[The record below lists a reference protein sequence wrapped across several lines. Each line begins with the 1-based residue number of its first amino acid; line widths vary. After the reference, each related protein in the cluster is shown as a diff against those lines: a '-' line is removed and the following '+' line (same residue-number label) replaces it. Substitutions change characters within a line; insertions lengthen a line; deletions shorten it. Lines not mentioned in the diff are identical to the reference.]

1 MNKFVK
7 YLLFGI
13 ITLAFFAC
21 MALLYQHVRQE
32 QGRIICGQLEV
43 SFSDSLH
50 FVSEQDIRD
59 YLDSRYG
66 SFIGQRLDSVGLSRI
81 EDILE
86 SGIAVMR
93 CEAWTTDDGVLH
105 LDVTQRAPVLRFQDG
120 ERGFYVDA
128 EGFIFPLHPTF
139 TARVPIIEGAI
150 PVDVPDG
157 YKGETPG
164 EEAQQWIAGVLEV
177 DRYIAASRSWKDRV
191 SSFRVRPGGEIVLQ
205 LEGRPELFI
214 LGQPEDIPDKFARIE
229 QYLGVIAPALGE
241 GHYRTVNVK
250 YNQQIICRQKDT

>member
-1 MNKFVK
+1 MKKAVK
-7 YLLFGI
+7 YSLIGVVAA
-13 ITLAFFAC
+13 AFCIGMGF
-21 MALLYQHVRQE
+21 LYRNVRQE
-32 QGRIICGQLEV
+32 QSRLICGKLEV
-43 SFSDSLH
+43 SFSDSLR
-50 FVSEQDIRD
+50 FVSEQDIRE
-59 YLDSRYG
+59 YLDTRYG

-86 SGIAVMR
+86 SRSAVMR

-128 EGFIFPLHPTF
+128 EGFIFPLHPTY
-139 TARVPIIEGAI
+139 TAPVPVIEGAI
-150 PVDVPDG
+150 PVDVPEG

-177 DRYIAASRSWKDRV
+177 DRYIAASRNWKDRV

-205 LEGRPELFI
+205 LEGRPEQFI

-229 QYLGVIAPALGE
+229 QYLGVIAPTLGE

>member
-1 MNKFVK
+1 MNKVVK

-86 SGIAVMR
+86 TGSAVMR

-120 ERGFYVDA
+120 AKGFYVDA

-139 TARVPIIEGAI
+139 TAQVPIIEGAI
-150 PVDVPDG
+150 PVDVPEG

-164 EEAQQWIAGVLEV
+164 EEAQQWIAGVLAV
-177 DRYIAASRSWKDRV
+177 DRYIAASRGWKDRV
-191 SSFRVRPGGEIVLQ
+191 SAYRVRPGGELVLQ
-205 LEGRPELFI
+205 LEGRQEQFI
-214 LGQPEDIPDKFARIE
+214 FGQPEDIPDKFARIE
-229 QYLGVIAPALGE
+229 HYLGVIAPAFEE
-241 GHYRTVNVK
+241 GHYRIVNVK